1 MLLRHLAIVAVTVVA
16 AAGCTTQE
24 PKPFANA
31 TECFFPACAI
41 DVAVVDDGR
50 GGKKLSLADDGNV
63 QMGTRQKVV
72 AIVWNLRTPGYEFRI
87 DSLGPHTRRAAP
99 GAPMTA
105 SGVWAQEIIPHAV
118 WSDNISV
125 TNMNN
130 ERRAL
135 YYDLT
140 VYPMR
145 GTPGTPLTATATIM
159 NDPCPDLGTA
169 CR

>member
-1 MLLRHLAIVAVTVVA
+1 MPLRHLAIAAVTAVA
-16 AAGCTTQE
+16 AAGCTTQG
-24 PKPFANA
+24 PKPFTTA

-50 GGKKLSLADDGNV
+50 GGKKLALTDDGNV

-72 AIVWNLRTPGYEFRI
+72 AIVWNLRTPGYEFRG
-87 DSLGPHTRRAAP
+87 DSVEPHTRRSAP
-99 GAPMTA
+99 GAPNTA
-105 SGVWAQEIIPHAV
+105 SGVWAQEIIPHAY

-130 ERRAL
+130 ERRPL
-135 YYDLT
+135 HYDLT

-145 GTPGTPLTATATIM
+145 GTPGAPLSASATIM
-159 NDPCPDLGTA
+159 NDPCPNMGTA